1 MATDVTKLITAMVTV
16 QMTTAMNMMTII
28 TVARVRRVMNMRGPM
43 VMTTV
48 ATLMIVVT
56 MG

>member
-16 QMTTAMNMMTII
+16 QMTTTMHMMTII
-28 TVARVRRVMNMRGPM
+28 TVARVGCVMNMRGPM

-48 ATLMIVVT
+48 ATLMIVVM